1 MLGGLATAFG
11 FIMYVPQLGV
21 LWGFKWPG
29 IGTFFGILG
38 GMIAVYVTFAVFKYP
53 LTIHC
58 AAWGTGVGLLLA
70 YLLRALGVKDSQKTL
85 ERQKEVR
92 DWIDNIEAP
101 SPKAAPWRQAMKY
114 IVPLWY
120 LFAIGP
126 LCILGNNAFSFAGFP
141 PLWSWQ
147 ITWWMLG
154 LVMMWALCFKA
165 EMSTVTDKQIERAE
179 QESNIVVEEVIEQAA
194 SK

>member
-1 MLGGLATAFG
+1 
-11 FIMYVPQLGV
+11 
-21 LWGFKWPG
+21 
-29 IGTFFGILG
+29 
-38 GMIAVYVTFAVFKYP
+38 MIAVYVTFSLFKYP

-70 YLLRALGVKDSQKTL
+70 YLLRALGVKDSKETQ

-101 SPKAAPWRQAMKY
+101 SAKAAPWRQAMKY
-114 IVPLWY
+114 VVPLWY

-126 LCILGNNAFSFAGFP
+126 LCILGNSAFSFAGFP
-141 PLWSWQ
+141 PVWSWQ

-179 QESNIVVEEVIEQAA
+179 QESNIVVEEVIEQAT